1 MDDYF
6 LAHYDFYVA
15 KVEQLRSKDGKPMR
29 VSDDTTRLLAAI
41 LIFIFL
47 TGSLWRTTR
56 ELSVWH
62 INTSPR
68 CNQTK
73 SWRAQGRRKKES
85 WRRSSKGERGSRIIF
100 WRRRRR
106 WWRGGGR
113 TCFQEKE
120 TATGRCKCC
129 LSYSTHRHHYNHN
142 TCRGTFNC
150 RWQHANNWPH
160 RFSYGCRSKIAIPRG

>member
-29 VSDDTTRLLAAI
+29 VSDNTTRLLAAI
-41 LIFIFL
+41 LMFIFL

-56 ELSVWH
+56 ELPVWH

-68 CNQTK
+68 CDQTK
-73 SWRAQGRRKKES
+73 SRRAQGRGKKES
-85 WRRSSKGERGSRIIF
+85 RRRSGKGKRGSRIIF
-100 WRRRRR
+100 WRRRRG

-120 TATGRCKCC
+120 TATSRCSKCRFP
-129 LSYSTHRHHYNHN
+129 YNHRHHHNHN
-142 TCRGTFNC
+142 TCRATFYC
-150 RWQHANNWPH
+150 RWQHANNRLH
-160 RFSYGCRSKIAIPRG
+160 SFSDVCRSKIAISRR